1 MNRQRL
7 KGYSKMK
14 NSVYFTIIQ
23 KVLFS
28 GNTKRVN
35 TLKLFCRRLIKP
47 RKVVLLISAG
57 VLD

>member
-35 TLKLFCRRLIKP
+35 TLKLFWLIKP